1 MGETSLKH
9 ILTRSIKLADQITKA
24 SNEVI
29 HFKSECLELQTKTI
43 KLGELIRQAARA
55 SNNLYEKPTRRII
68 NDTQQVLEKA
78 LILIN
83 KCKTRSLFK
92 RIFTL
97 VPNSAFRKIIT
108 QLDNSLGNVTWILRA
123 TITRNDDIEDSKISY
138 LGLPPI
144 AANEPIL
151 CLIWEQVA
159 NLSSEERTDAASS
172 LVSLA
177 NDNQRYRKMI
187 VEEGGVGPLLKLAK
201 EAGNPKGQENAI
213 RCIGVLGCDEESVE
227 TIIDSGVCSIF
238 CKLLKDDGV
247 IMKVKAMVAW
257 AISELVYNYPQ
268 CKDDFMQFNV
278 IRVLVNHLA
287 FETIEEHNKYAIVER
302 NKMQAINQ
310 IQQNMHM
317 TNLISDNM
325 RLIINENNYIQ
336 NHQDQEVKVE
346 MKAMAARALWYLA
359 KGNTSICS
367 SITESRALLCF
378 ATLLQ
383 NGQDDVKYNS
393 AMAILE
399 ITNVAEKN
407 TDLRQIAFK
416 PTSPA
421 TKAVKEQLLNVVT
434 NSNNAKIL
442 LPCIKSLGNLA
453 RIFRA
458 KDTTRIIESLVR
470 LIVDENEIE
479 VTFEMLRIPALKLL
493 CYLGQNAP
501 DSEAFTQEDV
511 LTPLEWAKEQ
521 DYFMQHPQIGDLLF
535 KATSILELYQLR
547 VPRL

>member
-325 RLIINENNYIQ
+325 VSFFIFYYI
-336 NHQDQEVKVE
+336 
-346 MKAMAARALWYLA
+346 
-359 KGNTSICS
+359 
-367 SITESRALLCF
+367 F
-378 ATLLQ
+378 A
-383 NGQDDVKYNS
+383 
-393 AMAILE
+393 
-399 ITNVAEKN
+399 
-407 TDLRQIAFK
+407 
-416 PTSPA
+416 
-421 TKAVKEQLLNVVT
+421 
-434 NSNNAKIL
+434 
-442 LPCIKSLGNLA
+442 
-453 RIFRA
+453 
-458 KDTTRIIESLVR
+458 
-470 LIVDENEIE
+470 
-479 VTFEMLRIPALKLL
+479 
-493 CYLGQNAP
+493 
-501 DSEAFTQEDV
+501 
-511 LTPLEWAKEQ
+511 
-521 DYFMQHPQIGDLLF
+521 
-535 KATSILELYQLR
+535 
-547 VPRL
+547 